1 MMTEENMRF
10 LWNRIRRMKS
20 EEVAKK
26 IESSIKEYYESKN
39 VPVPRW
45 RTEKN
50 PTWWVDYLV
59 GLGMDPNNP

>member
-10 LWNRIRRMKS
+10 LWNRIRRMKR

-39 VPVPRW
+39 VPVTRW